1 MGDIYLHVDGAQTGP
16 YPPVQVRQMLSQGK
30 IANETLA
37 WHEGLSEWKP
47 VGTVLAAFP
56 APVAAAAPPVAAAAF
71 GPPPTPKKAM
81 SGCSMAAV
89 IVGSLVVLLFI
100 LPCLA
105 GIALGPITNGIKKA
119 KESASMQTTR
129 AIALAMY
136 QYATDH
142 QGAYPDGKTSTE
154 VFQKLID
161 GKYITNPVVF
171 YVAMPGKTRATS
183 PTLTAANVSYDVT
196 SGVTADSPDSLPI
209 VFCTGYTVS
218 YSASSS
224 AVPDS
229 ATSSP
234 FPGTGG
240 GLAVA
245 CKNNNAR
252 FIQAGADGTVTGF
265 MPDDFNAG
273 TKTYRQLRP

>member
-1 MGDIYLHVDGAQTGP
+1 MGDIYLHIDGAQTGP
-16 YPPVQVRQMLSQGK
+16 YPPAQVRQLLAQGK
-30 IANETLA
+30 ISNETLA

-47 VGTVLAAFP
+47 VATVLAAFP
-56 APVAAAAPPVAAAAF
+56 AAETPAPAAF
-71 GPPPTPKKAM
+71 GPPPTSKKGL
-81 SGCSMAAV
+81 SGCSMAAI
-89 IVGSLVVLLFI
+89 IVGSLFVLLFI

-105 GIALGPITNGIKKA
+105 GVFLGPINNGIKKA
-119 KESASMQTTR
+119 KESASMQTSR
-129 AIALAMY
+129 AIALAMF

-161 GKYITNPVVF
+161 GKYISDPGML
-171 YVAMPGKTRATS
+171 YLAMPGKTRATS

-196 SGVTADSPDSLPI
+196 SGVAADSPDSLPI

-218 YSASSS
+218 YTAGAS

-234 FPGTGG
+234 FPGVGG
-240 GLAVA
+240 GMAVG

-252 FIQAGADGTVTGF
+252 FINDSTDGTVPGF
-265 MPDDFNAG
+265 IAADFNAG
-273 TKTYRQLRP
+273 TKTFRQLRP